1 MLQEYS
7 YNMWKKHNTFIH
19 GENKKGHSQQQYALC
34 QDRIRQLYKMD
45 RSILSHADRAVFNLP
60 LSQRLKQGMQGL
72 ALWINMVEMLF
83 DDALNKKGSKLEN
96 PMFKRKKQQK
106 LIKIRR
112 KKPVIARVKPKKKKK
127 KWKHIAQAL

>member
-1 MLQEYS
+1 
-7 YNMWKKHNTFIH
+7 
-19 GENKKGHSQQQYALC
+19 
-34 QDRIRQLYKMD
+34 MD
-45 RSILSHADRAVFNLP
+45 RSILSLADRAVFNLP

-127 KWKHIAQAL
+127 KWKHIAQEI